1 MDSTLLDILNSLQQ
15 IVLEV
20 VDSSTG
26 EVRYVAGDSKWGLD
40 LFPLLHKK
48 QSFIIDDHTPFL
60 QDFIIDAQKV
70 WQGDTNT
77 SIKSG
82 FWTEVT
88 SSKVEL
94 HLEATAI
101 RHNGNNIL
109 LIASLA
115 GEFKARQSTL
125 QSARE
130 LLLSNDRL
138 IEQNEYLHTRI
149 LSILKNHDQQ
159 SDMLLSLTKAIDNAG
174 FSVLITDDKFNTT
187 IENAITYTLFNQRGD
202 SSESEAK
209 PIELILDLMKSQL
222 PEFDRIMSTKSEWAG
237 ELCWM
242 LPPSILKWLKV
253 ALYPVKTELNEIKYW
268 IIFINDISN
277 IKYLLQKNEQ
287 LAFQDMLTKLPNRF
301 SFWQMVDQKIIDNN
315 PFYILYLDINKFR
328 SHNEYYGHDGGD
340 KLLIDLSE
348 RIRSILKST
357 DDIAR
362 VGSDEFAIILSNVN
376 NQHECQVILD
386 RILKCTN
393 KAFISNQDEHFNIS
407 LSVGAA
413 NYPKDA
419 SNVEELMKFVDLCA
433 YTGKVKN
440 KNSVQFYS
448 QSIKD
453 ASLQVIELEKE
464 LRDAIKNQEFELYLQ
479 PIINIEQNSIQ
490 KAEALIRWNHPTKG
504 LISPINFIPEAEKS
518 ELINAIGH
526 WVIKTAC
533 FLAKQLYDNGYRI
546 KISINLSP
554 PQVLEE
560 NLFSFIHNC
569 ITEYQVDPDL
579 LELEVT
585 EGVLVNDYATAEKL
599 LSKIR
604 AIGMTVSIDDFGT
617 GYSSLA
623 YLKKLPLDFVKIDK
637 SFVNDIVIDEDDKAI
652 VRAIIAMAHNLHLGV
667 TAEGVETDGQLNF
680 LRKTSCNAVQ
690 GYLYSRPIR
699 FDSFLIFLKNFSQ
712 PGN

>member
-1 MDSTLLDILNSLQQ
+1 MDSTLLDIVNSLQQ
-15 IVLEV
+15 IVFEV

-26 EVRYVAGDSKWGLD
+26 EIRYIAGDSKWGID
-40 LFPLLHKK
+40 LFPLLKK
-48 QSFIIDDHTPFL
+48 QKSFIIDEHTPFL
-60 QDFIIDAQKV
+60 QDFIIDAKKV
-70 WQGDTNT
+70 WKGDNNA

-88 SSKVEL
+88 SSKLEL

-101 RHNGNNIL
+101 RHNDHNIL
-109 LIASLA
+109 LIANLA
-115 GEFKARQSTL
+115 AEFKARQNTL

-138 IEQNEYLHTRI
+138 IEENEYLHTRI
-149 LSILKNHDQQ
+149 ISILKKPEKQR
-159 SDMLLSLTKAIDNAG
+159 DMLISLTEAIDNAG
-174 FSVLITDDKFNTT
+174 FAVLITDDEFNTT
-187 IENAITYTLFNQRGD
+187 IENSVTYTLFNIKRD
-202 SSESEAK
+202 SSQDDLK
-209 PIELILDLMKSQL
+209 PIDLILNLMKSQL

-242 LPPSILKWLKV
+242 LPPSTLKWLKV
-253 ALYPVKTELNEIKYW
+253 ALYPVKTELNEIKHW
-268 IIFINDISN
+268 IIFVNDISN
-277 IKYLLQKNEQ
+277 IKYLVQKNEQ

-301 SFWQMVDQKIIDNN
+301 SFWQMLDQKINDNN

-348 RIRSILKST
+348 RIRSILKNS
-357 DDIAR
+357 DEIAR

-376 NQHECQVILD
+376 NQHECRVILE

-393 KAFISNQDEHFNIS
+393 KSFISNQGEYFNIS
-407 LSVGAA
+407 LSIGAA
-413 NYPKDA
+413 NYPNDA
-419 SNVEELMKFVDLCA
+419 DNTEELMRFVDLCA

-453 ASLQVIELEKE
+453 ASLHIIELEKE

-479 PIINIEQNSIQ
+479 PIVNLEKNSIQ
-490 KAEALIRWNHPTKG
+490 KAEALIRWNHPDKG

-518 ELINAIGH
+518 ELINTIGH
-526 WVIKTAC
+526 WVIKSAC
-533 FLAKQLYDNGYRI
+533 TIARKLHDNGYKI

-554 PQVLEE
+554 SQVLED

-569 ITEYQVDPDL
+569 IREYKVDPDL
-579 LELEVT
+579 LEFEVT
-585 EGVLVNDYATAEKL
+585 EGVLVNDYITAEKL

-637 SFVNDIVIDEDDKAI
+637 SFVNDIVIDENDKAI

-680 LRKTSCNAVQ
+680 LRKSSCNAVQ
-690 GYLYSRPIR
+690 GYLYSRPIK
-699 FDSFLIFLKNFSQ
+699 FDNFLVFLKDFS
-712 PGN
+712 